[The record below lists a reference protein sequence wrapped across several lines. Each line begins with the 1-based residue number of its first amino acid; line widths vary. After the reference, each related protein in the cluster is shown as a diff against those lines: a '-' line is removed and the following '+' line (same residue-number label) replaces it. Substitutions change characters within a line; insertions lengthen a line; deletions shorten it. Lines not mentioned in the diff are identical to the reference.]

1 MEGLGVAASVIA
13 VVELSAKVASLCLQ
27 YSKDV
32 KHAKDDIIRLRK
44 QVIDLENVSASVTGL
59 LDGPNGPKLKSSQH
73 LRAAMLECRSQL
85 ERLHE
90 KLSPKKSRQAMSR
103 LGFRSLQWPFQSKDN
118 KAIVQD
124 LGQCSHLITLA
135 LQVDQT

>member
-27 YSKDV
+27 YCKDV

-44 QVIDLENVSASVTGL
+44 QVIDLENVSASVAQL
-59 LDGPNGPKLKSSQH
+59 LDGPNGPKLKASQH
-73 LRAAMLECRSQL
+73 LRAAMLECRIQL
-85 ERLHE
+85 EWLHNT
-90 KLSPKKSRQAMSR
+90 LTPKTARQAMSR
-103 LGFRSLQWPFQSKDN
+103 LGLPSLKWPFQRKETD
-118 KAIVQD
+118 KIVQG
-124 LGQCSHLITLA
+124 LGRCNQSMSLA